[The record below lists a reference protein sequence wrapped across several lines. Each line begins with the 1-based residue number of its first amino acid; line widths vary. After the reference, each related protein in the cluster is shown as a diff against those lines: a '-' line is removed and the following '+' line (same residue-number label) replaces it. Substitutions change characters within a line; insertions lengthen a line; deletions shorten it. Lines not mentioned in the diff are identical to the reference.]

1 MDVLFFHVGSAVLP
15 CQSPRSSGFE
25 SGRADDA
32 GRDWLPYAGR
42 ALGEGRAAVLQQQ
55 SLGCVFASS
64 SEEKSPDKAQ
74 GFLSARKIKKI
85 EEKKKNGRLIAWC
98 DIHSSQ
104 WCDGKGAA
112 VCGCQMFLFTL
123 ETCRIDGAEQGRRAV
138 VCCRVFK
145 EFAAVCCI
153 PAVLPGAVGQ
163 ARFHRWIPAVRAQ
176 YAGVMPTC
184 FQRDF
189 VYAINSSLQEQLVS
203 RCILKIT
210 RANNRNR
217 SVCFR
222 SAVP

>member
-85 EEKKKNGRLIAWC
+85 EEKKKM
-98 DIHSSQ
+98 
-104 WCDGKGAA
+104 DG
-112 VCGCQMFLFTL
+112 
-123 ETCRIDGAEQGRRAV
+123 
-138 VCCRVFK
+138 
-145 EFAAVCCI
+145 
-153 PAVLPGAVGQ
+153 
-163 ARFHRWIPAVRAQ
+163 
-176 YAGVMPTC
+176 
-184 FQRDF
+184 
-189 VYAINSSLQEQLVS
+189 
-203 RCILKIT
+203 
-210 RANNRNR
+210 
-217 SVCFR
+217 
-222 SAVP
+222 